1 MKLVSIGDCV
11 ADGYLDEGVFYPGGQ
26 AVNVA
31 ANAMLDG
38 AEKASFLGILADDAP
53 ARHIEGALEELGVSL
68 ERCRRAYGTTPMP
81 GVRIID
87 GDRVF
92 FRGKRDTVAH
102 LLRLGISQEDL
113 ELHLRIRY
121 LPYDERGGHR

>member
-38 AEKASFLGILADDAP
+38 AEKASFLGILAISREPSKSWASASSAAAGRT
-53 ARHIEGALEELGVSL
+53 ARPLCQVCASSMETGSSSGESA
-68 ERCRRAYGTTPMP
+68 
-81 GVRIID
+81 
-87 GDRVF
+87 
-92 FRGKRDTVAH
+92 
-102 LLRLGISQEDL
+102 
-113 ELHLRIRY
+113 IR
-121 LPYDERGGHR
+121 